1 MYCHIC
7 NTNLSGYLANHI
19 WYSHGNMTAEDYYLG
34 FVWAE
39 ENGMLFIIMTEEDLM
54 EDRNYNSIVRADN
67 FSRSL

>member
-1 MYCHIC
+1 
-7 NTNLSGYLANHI
+7 
-19 WYSHGNMTAEDYYLG
+19 MTAEDYYLG